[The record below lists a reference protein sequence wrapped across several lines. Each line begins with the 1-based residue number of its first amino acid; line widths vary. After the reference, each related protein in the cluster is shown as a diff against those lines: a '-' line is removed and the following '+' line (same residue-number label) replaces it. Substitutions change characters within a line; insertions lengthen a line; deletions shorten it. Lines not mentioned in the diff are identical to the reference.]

1 MKICPDQL
9 IARYKKLTP
18 EMNSPEELLDGVFRS
33 RGFILSG
40 GVLDTER
47 AARIVLDEYRA
58 GKIAAIALENPD
70 DDFEPKPD
78 EVTDHAD
85 C

>member
-1 MKICPDQL
+1 M
-9 IARYKKLTP
+9 
-18 EMNSPEELLDGVFRS
+18 
-33 RGFILSG
+33 SG

-58 GKIAAIALENPD
+58 GKIAAIALENSD
-70 DDFEPKPD
+70 DDFASKPD

>member
-1 MKICPDQL
+1 M
-9 IARYKKLTP
+9 
-18 EMNSPEELLDGVFRS
+18 
-33 RGFILSG
+33 SG

-70 DDFEPKPD
+70 DDFASKPD

>member
-1 MKICPDQL
+1 M
-9 IARYKKLTP
+9 T
-18 EMNSPEELLDGVFRS
+18 SPEELLDGVCKS

-58 GKIAAIALENPD
+58 GKIAAIALENPYD
-70 DDFEPKPD
+70 AFEPKPD
-78 EVTDHAD
+78 EVTNHAD